1 MNRFPRSSSCWLIWG
16 HTYCLI
22 RCSLSSPSQSQPA
35 VAHTVRASQPT
46 LPDSDPVN
54 KAVTPERE
62 LPRKCSPERVLPR
75 KSAPQT
81 LLFQL
86 KRFFS
91 LRELTRQLSGSRHL
105 PHKLDNLRSTPRT
118 YVKERSTPQSC
129 LLTSTQ
135 ALWPAPSHTTH
146 THMTVIIKIKM

>member
-1 MNRFPRSSSCWLIWG
+1 
-16 HTYCLI
+16 
-22 RCSLSSPSQSQPA
+22 

-62 LPRKCSPERVLPR
+62 LPRKCSPERVLPRKSAPQKEYSPERVLPR